1 MLAVDA
7 IIAELKKLSK
17 PVTTPEEIAQ
27 VKKTQQNAVNIAVL
41 QEKFCEVKF
50 DGITLCVW
58 DN

>member
-27 VKKTQQNAVNIAVL
+27 VKNQTNKNQQQKHKT
-41 QEKFCEVKF
+41 K
-50 DGITLCVW
+50 
-58 DN
+58 